1 MLSCKDVANR
11 ASDYLDN
18 QTDARLRWQIRLHLM
33 MCSHCRRFMRH
44 LRLTRHLVKN
54 TVQQEKNDIDT
65 EAIYR
70 RVLQRIETEKK
81 SG

>member
-44 LRLTRHLVKN
+44 LVKN

-81 SG
+81 S

>member
-18 QTDARLRWQIRLHLM
+18 QTHTNLRWQMRLHLM

-44 LRLTRHLVKN
+44 LRLTRHLVKT
-54 TVQQEKNDIDT
+54 TVQQEKNDVDT

-70 RVLQRIETEKK
+70 RVLQKIEAGKK
-81 SG
+81 T

>member
-18 QTDARLRWQIRLHLM
+18 QTNTNLRWQMRLHLM

-44 LRLTRHLVKN
+44 LRLTRHLVN
-54 TVQQEKNDIDT
+54 TTVQQEKNDVDT

-70 RVLQRIETEKK
+70 RVLQKIEARKK
-81 SG
+81 T